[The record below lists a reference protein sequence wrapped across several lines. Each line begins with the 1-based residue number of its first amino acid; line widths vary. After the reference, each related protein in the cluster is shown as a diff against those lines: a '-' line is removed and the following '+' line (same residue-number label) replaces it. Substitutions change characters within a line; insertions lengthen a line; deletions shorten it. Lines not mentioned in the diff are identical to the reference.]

1 MGVLRFVWIAE
12 GRAWVDIGEWNG
24 RVMAV
29 FVLWILGRSGVGWV
43 SVLVLGGGVFGG

>member
-29 FVLWILGRSGVGWV
+29 FRFVDFRQIWGELG
-43 SVLVLGGGVFGG
+43 